1 VKRIAQAPKTRYFAA
16 LCCLLFLVTGWIFLP
31 HLGLQNDEALFA
43 GPLFPPKAAEV
54 VKIGHSHIPL
64 MLMSYL
70 GTLKSLL
77 YRPVFLLA
85 GTGILAT
92 RTPMLFA
99 GVAGLWLFYL
109 FLRRAAG
116 QRAAVVGCGL
126 LAADT
131 LYLLTICFDWG
142 PVALQHLLLVS
153 AMLLLLGFYQTRQ
166 LPRLFWGWFLL
177 GLGMWD
183 KALMTWILAGMLVAA
198 LAVYKKNILAVTSPR
213 NAVISAVAF
222 LLGALPLLVYNVD
235 RGFTTF
241 RSNASY
247 DTRELPGKARLLMA
261 TADGHALFSWL
272 TEEDWQTKAPHQ
284 PDGFVQTASAGLS
297 AIAGRPRHNLLLYAF
312 LAALIMTPLT
322 RGAALRAILF
332 ALIAMAVA
340 WVQMAATANAGGSVH
355 HAILLWPFPEMV
367 IAIAFAAVSRRLG
380 RVAVPVLAGTLAVLM
395 VSGFLVTNEYFF
407 LMIRNGGAANWTDAI
422 FRLSDY
428 MKGPSPREVY
438 CVDWGIM
445 DSLRLLNRGKL
456 PLRVGS
462 DLVSRASANAEAR
475 EQVSKAIA
483 ASDNLFIAHTRD
495 FEFFQGNKDRLEN
508 YAAGIGYRPAVL
520 ATIPDSYGRPVYEVY
535 RFVATTSP
543 R

>member
-1 VKRIAQAPKTRYFAA
+1 MKRIAQAPKTRYFAA

-198 LAVYKKNILAVTSPR
+198 LAA
-213 NAVISAVAF
+213 
-222 LLGALPLLVYNVD
+222 
-235 RGFTTF
+235 
-241 RSNASY
+241 ASEQS
-247 DTRELPGKARLLMA
+247 DAMA
-261 TADGHALFSWL
+261 
-272 TEEDWQTKAPHQ
+272 PVHQ
-284 PDGFVQTASAGLS
+284 FVDGFNQHEPNMS
-297 AIAGRPRHNLLLYAF
+297 
-312 LAALIMTPLT
+312 
-322 RGAALRAILF
+322 
-332 ALIAMAVA
+332 
-340 WVQMAATANAGGSVH
+340 MAACA
-355 HAILLWPFPEMV
+355 
-367 IAIAFAAVSRRLG
+367 
-380 RVAVPVLAGTLAVLM
+380 
-395 VSGFLVTNEYFF
+395 
-407 LMIRNGGAANWTDAI
+407 
-422 FRLSDY
+422 
-428 MKGPSPREVY
+428 
-438 CVDWGIM
+438 
-445 DSLRLLNRGKL
+445 
-456 PLRVGS
+456 
-462 DLVSRASANAEAR
+462 
-475 EQVSKAIA
+475 EQVSIIDDFPPYRWNACSDWIHAYDAWAKQNGVTDASVALGKTPYIEVVGDA
-483 ASDNLFIAHTRD
+483 AYVVVPAD
-495 FEFFQGNKDRLEN
+495 FTYKQNGKPMKETGATFTV
-508 YAAGIGYRPAVL
+508 VL
-520 ATIPDSYGRPVYEVY
+520 HKGASGWLITAWSWSHP
-535 RFVATTSP
+535 
-543 R
+543 